1 MRNKPQR
8 TLTSLALLAAGLL
21 LLPGVTVAEKY
32 KTHDRVSVGG
42 KVTQGT
48 PIDLGIE
55 HQGVKLEA
63 ITFEEDEATLIVWNK
78 TTGKVNVNAGL
89 ALFDEGG
96 LLIAAQSDDRPMTRS
111 IFSIRSGKQANLK
124 FKFGKFLSY
133 IPEESQFRL
142 VVALVETE
150 QAPGPGW

>member
-1 MRNKPQR
+1 MRHEP
-8 TLTSLALLAAGLL
+8 TSTFASVALLAAGLVL
-21 LLPGVTVAEKY
+21 ASAATAEKY
-32 KTHDRVSVGG
+32 KVHDRVSVGG
-42 KVTQGT
+42 EVTQGT
-48 PIDLGIE
+48 PIDLGID
-55 HQGVKLEA
+55 HSGLKLEA
-63 ITFEEDEATLIVWNK
+63 ITFEENEATLIVWNR
-78 TTGKVNVNAGL
+78 TPEKVNVNAGL

-150 QAPGPGW
+150 DTQEPGW